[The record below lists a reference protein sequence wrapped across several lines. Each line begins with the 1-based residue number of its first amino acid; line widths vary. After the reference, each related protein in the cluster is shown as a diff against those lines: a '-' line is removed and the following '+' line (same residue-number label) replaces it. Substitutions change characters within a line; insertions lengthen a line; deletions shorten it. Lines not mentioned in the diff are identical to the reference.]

1 MDGKE
6 LSLLGKQRDNLISS
20 LYASY
25 EKTLSKAQ
33 NILFKTFASDIMDK
47 LEYDENGKVINNA
60 KNRNVL
66 ISIDKFFQKWNDETN
81 PNVLL

>member
-66 ISIDKFFQKWNDETN
+66 ISIDKFFQKWKKAF
-81 PNVLL
+81 